1 MGLKD
6 GKSKDALFH
15 EPQDIAVTKDGIL
28 YVADTLNHVIRRISP
43 DGEVT
48 TIGAPSTRAVQIR
61 AGVVALAGDYKNGSL
76 AEARFNEPA
85 GLALDGK
92 GNLYVSDSG
101 NHVIRYI
108 DFGKGTVSTA
118 GADHHPATTIRTLYT
133 AIRVIRMEPRME
145 HASTRPGD

>member
-118 GADHHPATTIRTLYT
+118 QARTIIQLLR
-133 AIRVIRMEPRME
+133 
-145 HASTRPGD
+145 